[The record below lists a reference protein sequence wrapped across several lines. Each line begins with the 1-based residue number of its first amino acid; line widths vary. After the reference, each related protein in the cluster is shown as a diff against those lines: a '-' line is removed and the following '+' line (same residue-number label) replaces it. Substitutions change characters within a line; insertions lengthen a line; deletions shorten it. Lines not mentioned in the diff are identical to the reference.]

1 MLVRMGDGLVD
12 VMRLDCASALLL
24 SDGGG
29 PSLASQLQGVVDAL
43 RASND
48 AMDDEAVA
56 NLAGASWE
64 ALAWARELQP
74 LQQVE
79 VDDEE
84 EGWMDYEGD

>member
-1 MLVRMGDGLVD
+1 MG
-12 VMRLDCASALLL
+12 SAINSQTPSTDTSSSQHRQVTAALQVFA
-24 SDGGG
+24 GG
-29 PSLASQLQGVVDAL
+29 ACY
-43 RASND
+43 D

-74 LQQVE
+74 LQQIEVE
-79 VDDEE
+79 IEE